1 MMTAFGLLG
10 LAVLP
15 CFLVMT
21 HLRSAMALYACTALM
36 AMLLAMGLPAIM
48 SSLTENLPQ
57 QIRSG
62 GIGIIYAV
70 AISVF
75 GGTAQF
81 VVAWLTDVS
90 GSELAPAWYMCAA
103 LAMGVCAM
111 VAIRETAPIKQLR

>member
-1 MMTAFGLLG
+1 MVDDAGCRACFFNGEFSGSAFIGVIG
-10 LAVLP
+10 
-15 CFLVMT
+15 
-21 HLRSAMALYACTALM
+21 
-36 AMLLAMGLPAIM
+36 AIGFIG
-48 SSLTENLPQ
+48 S
-57 QIRSG
+57 IAFVG
-62 GIGIIYAV
+62 FVCGIGIIYAV